1 MSDGLRGATMT
12 PFPPPDK
19 EATVSP
25 TPTRIDLHHLVRK
38 SRATDL
44 VAMGDVLAAAFHDD
58 PVLSW
63 MVPDEPRRRATL
75 PGLMRLLAARFQP
88 HGENHINDT
97 GTGAAVW
104 SPPHATFS
112 QDDDEW
118 FESELVGLAG
128 VDLARIGEV
137 VELLESNHPKD
148 SHYYLNLLGVTPD
161 QQGHGVGS
169 ALLRAVLDRADRE
182 GAAAYLE
189 ATSPKNRA
197 LYERHGFA
205 VSIELRCSDCPP
217 LWAMWRRPQGA

>member
-1 MSDGLRGATMT
+1 MPGGPQAATLT

-38 SRATDL
+38 SHATDL
-44 VAMGDVLAAAFHDD
+44 VAMGNILAAAFHDD

-63 MVPDEPRRRATL
+63 MVPDEPRRRARL

-104 SPPHATFS
+104 SPPRATFTRE
-112 QDDDEW
+112 DDEW
-118 FESELVGLAG
+118 FGSELVDLAG
-128 VDLARIGEV
+128 PDLARIGEV
-137 VELLESNHPKD
+137 VELLESNHPHD
-148 SHYYLNLLGVTPD
+148 PHYYLNLLGVTPD
-161 QQGHGVGS
+161 HQGSGIGS
-169 ALLRAVLDRADRE
+169 ALLWAVLDRADRE
-182 GAAAYLE
+182 GASAYLE

-197 LYERHGFA
+197 LYERHGFE
-205 VSIELRCSDCPP
+205 VSMELRCSDCPP